1 MASSAICR
9 TAQAAHDW
17 KPRSVI
23 IGQSLVAEIIVM
35 RSHIL
40 GGFALIA
47 LKIGIVSLALT
58 SASALLKTD
67 NYLFKCSGLAIS
79 TANAQENGTEP
90 PAEEPEEQPAEDETA
105 TDEETESEEPPAEA
119 EPEEEPPP
127 PPPPPLPPYSHPV
140 RQNIPEAFIL
150 PEGWLSI
157 AYLNRSF
164 DEDSLASQ
172 GSIDSN
178 GYRLD
183 YGLSNRVQLGLR
195 LWQNDTNNGRA
206 IIVPF
211 WDNTITADMWET
223 DIKLFLSGTPRPEP
237 GTIPDDKLPSAFSI
251 GISHQDSSLSREQAD
266 DDLRI
271 LTGYVCYSVYLNPKL
286 ATHTYFSTGRF
297 TGDLMSGTMN
307 TLAAGLDYDLLD
319 ERDKLR
325 LSLDG
330 ALDIYNFRQ
339 TSFSATRVSHINV
352 GLKYMVSRNIE
363 LSADY
368 GIHTDSDSDLSS
380 TEFQFGLAFYTDIL
394 DMFGRSRSDDE
405 EKPVE

>member
-9 TAQAAHDW
+9 TAQAARDW
-17 KPRSVI
+17 QPRSVI
-23 IGQSLVAEIIVM
+23 ICQSLVAEIIVM
-35 RSHIL
+35 RSSIL
-40 GGFALIA
+40 VGIALTA

-58 SASALLKTD
+58 SASALLETD
-67 NYLFKCSGLAIS
+67 NCLFKYSGLAIS
-79 TANAQENGTEP
+79 TVSAQENGTEP

-105 TDEETESEEPPAEA
+105 TDEEPVSEEPVAEA

-127 PPPPPLPPYSHPV
+127 PPPTPMLYSHPV

-172 GSIDSN
+172 GNIDSN
-178 GYRLD
+178 GYRFD
-183 YGLSNRVQLGLR
+183 YGLSDRVQLGLR

-271 LTGYVCYSVYLNPKL
+271 LTGYVCYSAYLNPKL

-339 TSFSATRVSHINV
+339 TSFSATRVSHVNV

-363 LSADY
+363 LSAGY

-394 DMFGRSRSDDE
+394 DMFGRSGSDDE
-405 EKPVE
+405 ETPAE